1 MEIIL
6 TGFLSTWLRIL
17 YGFGG
22 MSNTECIYIQAWQGS
37 ESKTGVWVSSAETAV
52 QDRKGQLY
60 LLFVLLVWAIKLAY
74 LV

>member
-1 MEIIL
+1 
-6 TGFLSTWLRIL
+6 
-17 YGFGG
+17 